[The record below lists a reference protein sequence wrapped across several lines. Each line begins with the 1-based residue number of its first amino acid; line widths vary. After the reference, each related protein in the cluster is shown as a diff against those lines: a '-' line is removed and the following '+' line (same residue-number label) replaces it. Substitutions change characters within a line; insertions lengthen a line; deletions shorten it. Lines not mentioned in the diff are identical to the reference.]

1 MKNHNIVPFTA
12 FTRELWYNY
21 KSEFFFG
28 IILLAVTTFSY
39 WFGAY
44 IPKDLFENV
53 INPMEYIAIITVCFF
68 GGALVVQ
75 HIDGNPLRKS
85 WAWVLFTWGV
95 IELGLYIAR
104 YVFGI
109 TAIGATPEDPLFNSS
124 VAIGNMLAWLLFVYP
139 SQVLRPGWLNVWG
152 AFIYLTP
159 LLILVILDYYL
170 PFSLL
175 PVIMIYPLLIFVTL
189 CVQIRKYRQWCEN
202 NFSSMDKIDVQ
213 WIVRYLVI
221 LFLLGLS
228 YYFICFWYVPNR
240 MFTQQWLLL
249 LILSYTTGAVLSRP
263 YPWTHLIP
271 KRDASIKELPQDY
284 MDETAENNLEQDTTD
299 HNAQRVKLEQ
309 WIEAEKPYLN
319 PNFQLMDLREVLP
332 MNRTYLSKFINDE
345 YGCSFFQFVNH
356 YRVEE
361 AKKLMASAPEMK
373 IGDVATNTGFSS
385 PTVFSRTF
393 ARETGM
399 SPRDWSSSIQN
410 D

>member
-1 MKNHNIVPFTA
+1 MKNLYIVPFTA

-28 IILLAVTTFSY
+28 IILLAVTIFSY

-53 INPMEYIAIITVCFF
+53 INPFEYISIITVCFF
-68 GGALVVQ
+68 GGVLVVH

-95 IELGLYIAR
+95 IEFGLYIAR
-104 YVFGI
+104 YVFGV
-109 TAIGATPEDPLFNSS
+109 TAIGGTPDDPLFNSS
-124 VAIGNMLAWLLFVYP
+124 VAVGNMFAWLLFVYP
-139 SQVLRPGWLNVWG
+139 SQVLRPGWLNLKR
-152 AFIYLTP
+152 ALMHLTP
-159 LLILVILDYYL
+159 LLILAILDYYL

-175 PVIMIYPLLIFVTL
+175 SVIMIYPFLIFVTV
-189 CVQIRKYRQWCEN
+189 CVQIRQYRQWCEN
-202 NFSSMDKIDVQ
+202 NFSSMDEIDAQ

-249 LILSYTTGAVLSRP
+249 LILSYTTREVLFRP

-271 KRDASIKELPQDY
+271 KRDASIKELPHDY
-284 MDETAENNLEQDTTD
+284 MDNPTENAMEQDTTD

-356 YRVEE
+356 YRVVE

-373 IGDVATNTGFSS
+373 IGDIATNTGFSS

-399 SPRDWSSSIQN
+399 SPREWSSSIQN